1 MPRNGLA
8 PCSSSWKLASQ
19 NKGRASWGHASGF
32 SPDLS
37 DFAHCRGEQHDVNV
51 VVVLRLLAVEVSF
64 ERPAFHPAFC
74 SPEFGPDLTTAHDLH
89 HLATHAPRH

>member
-1 MPRNGLA
+1 
-8 PCSSSWKLASQ
+8 
-19 NKGRASWGHASGF
+19 
-32 SPDLS
+32 
-37 DFAHCRGEQHDVNV
+37 